1 MQISITHRITAP
13 PAIPAWLTYLSDAI
27 IKYLPID
34 ESTLWL
40 ASYLE
45 ALTPDT
51 DFERLRH
58 GIAAR
63 RLGRLIALQDAAVA
77 KPSPEPIHEFT
88 LHTRYALCGMYRYHV
103 AILCSGLCRDW
114 ADIVAPVDTLILI
127 VPEPLL
133 SSLTSGRESAW
144 DGQMESAMHACAAFA
159 WDPKSEHA
167 EDAPW
172 RSRWRAAWHQEATAL
187 LDLMRE
193 AVCA

>member
-1 MQISITHRITAP
+1 MKVAVET
-13 PAIPAWLTYLSDAI
+13 PAWLTYLSDAI
-27 IKYLPID
+27 IHRLLID

-45 ALTPDT
+45 ALAPGI

-63 RLGRLIALQDAAVA
+63 RIRRLIALQDAALA
-77 KPSPEPIHEFT
+77 KHPPEPLREFN
-88 LHTRYALCGMYRYHV
+88 LHVTRALIGGCRYHESRLHN
-103 AILCSGLCRDW
+103 IPCRDW
-114 ADIVAPVDTLILI
+114 AEIVAPIDTLILV

-133 SSLTSGRESAW
+133 SSLKSGRESAW

-172 RSRWRAAWHQEATAL
+172 RARWRAAWHQEATAL
-187 LDLMRE
+187 LELMRE